1 MNMPWCNTIGVMWY
15 MFISQEIWTEKCQ
28 FQIIL
33 LFGFK
38 VTQRLPTYQHPGGKG
53 RDDRVT
59 RRWLWSLFLWALQGA
74 HIQRKWSAFFKK
86 VCFVPIQQLG
96 WNKRTSSFEWN
107 GWLVGW
113 LFVGWDYHQTLVGVC
128 WAGQPRM
135 FVTNKLQKVLKKLDS
150 NNDGQLSKDQL
161 QLRGYW

>member
-15 MFISQEIWTEKCQ
+15 MFISQEIWAEKCQ

-33 LFGFK
+33 LFVFK

-74 HIQRKWSAFFKK
+74 HIQRKRSAFFKK

-107 GWLVGW
+107 GWLV
-113 LFVGWDYHQTLVGVC
+113 VC
-128 WAGQPRM
+128 WLGLSPNICGCMLSWSAQDVCDQQTTEGAEKVGQQQWWSA
-135 FVTNKLQKVLKKLDS
+135 L
-150 NNDGQLSKDQL
+150 
-161 QLRGYW
+161 